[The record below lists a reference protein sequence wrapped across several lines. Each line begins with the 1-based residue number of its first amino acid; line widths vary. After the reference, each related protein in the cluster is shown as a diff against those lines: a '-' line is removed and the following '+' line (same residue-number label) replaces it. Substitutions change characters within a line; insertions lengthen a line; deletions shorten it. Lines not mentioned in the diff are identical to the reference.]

1 MLQSCEDHTEMT
13 EVLRKGPVKEDC
25 GSVIATSAAKSG
37 HPGGALSS
45 MDIYMTLLASA
56 NVTPDNSDC
65 MERDRI
71 VISHATHPQDI
82 IRRWQ
87 HTDFSSRKRCIRIS
101 GVPAALFR
109 AM

>member
-1 MLQSCEDHTEMT
+1 MDPTTEMRCFKAAKITPEMT
-13 EVLRKGPVKEDC
+13 EVLKERARKGRLW
-25 GSVIATSAAKSG
+25 SVIATSAAKSG

-71 VISHATHPQDI
+71 VISHG
-82 IRRWQ
+82 
-87 HTDFSSRKRCIRIS
+87 HTS
-101 GVPAALFR
+101 A
-109 AM
+109 

>member
-1 MLQSCEDHTEMT
+1 MLQSCEDHTGMT
-13 EVLRKGPVKEDC
+13 EVLKERARKGRLW
-25 GSVIATSAAKSG
+25 SVIATSAAKSG
-37 HPGGALSS
+37 HPGGALS

-71 VISHATHPQDI
+71 VISHG
-82 IRRWQ
+82 
-87 HTDFSSRKRCIRIS
+87 HTSAGYYSALAAYGFFCRKRCIRIS